1 MTSEHHTSTSG
12 ATVIRRD
19 PGEAELVDR
28 QQSPASPL
36 RLGLRSAAINDFAK
50 PQQPNNAVAED
61 NRYLLRPG
69 VSIGRD
75 KIAKIVIIV

>member
-1 MTSEHHTSTSG
+1 MLTSEHPTSTSG
-12 ATVIRRD
+12 ATVVRRD
-19 PGEAELVDR
+19 PGEEGLVDR

-36 RLGLRSAAINDFAK
+36 RLGVRSAAINDFAK

-69 VSIGRD
+69 VSTGRD
-75 KIAKIVIIV
+75 KIAKIVN